1 MDNENINEYI
11 TYRVA
16 DIIAELIKFSH
27 FEDVLISRKQI
38 EALLEKTKSV

>member
-1 MDNENINEYI
+1 MDGDINEYI

-16 DIIAELIKFSH
+16 NIIAELIKFSH

-38 EALLEKTKSV
+38 EALLDKTKCI